1 MKLKRNNSR
10 WTPIF
15 ILLAVMLLGAVPML
29 CVPAMAADNIGTGDI
44 GGDGA
49 SLNDS
54 NTFSLFTTT
63 MSLNKIA
70 FLSNGTAL
78 ANSTTLPRGTEV
90 HFVVYI
96 DNTTPIPLN
105 DVSVQDVLVPA
116 FAYQTGSMMTAT
128 LAAGSSQALIYSTII
143 NGAGTLTDG
152 TADDIAS
159 YASSTI
165 DVGNQNAV
173 NSTLDVPG
181 NSGCCILFR
190 TLMQ

>member
-1 MKLKRNNSR
+1 MKLKRNNMR
-10 WTPIF
+10 GTPIF
-15 ILLAVMLLGAVPML
+15 ILFAVMILCAAFLLSGPV
-29 CVPAMAADNIGTGDI
+29 MAADNIGTGDI

-63 MSLNKIA
+63 MSLNKMA

-90 HFVVYI
+90 HFVVYV
-96 DNTTPIPLN
+96 DNTTNVPLL
-105 DVSVQDVLVPA
+105 DVSIQDILDNT
-116 FAYQTGSMMTAT
+116 FAYQSGSMRAGT
-128 LAAGSSQALIYSTII
+128 LASGSSQAVIYSTISAV
-143 NGAGTLTDG
+143 AGTLSDG
-152 TADDIAS
+152 TGDDIAS

-181 NSGCCILFR
+181 NSVWGILFR

>member
-1 MKLKRNNSR
+1 MAAVAVLSAA
-10 WTPIF
+10 
-15 ILLAVMLLGAVPML
+15 LLLPGSV
-29 CVPAMAADNIGTGDI
+29 MAADNIGTGDI

-49 SLNDS
+49 SLSDS

-63 MSLNKIA
+63 MSLNKMA

-78 ANSTTLPRGTEV
+78 ANSTVLPRGTEV
-90 HFVVYI
+90 QFVVYI

-105 DVSVQDVLVPA
+105 DVSIQDILVPT
-116 FAYQTGSMMTAT
+116 FVYQTGSMMTAT

-173 NSTLDVPG
+173 NSILDVPG
-181 NSGCCILFR
+181 NSVWGILFR

>member
-1 MKLKRNNSR
+1 
-10 WTPIF
+10 
-15 ILLAVMLLGAVPML
+15 
-29 CVPAMAADNIGTGDI
+29 MAADNIGTGDI

-152 TADDIAS
+152 TAS

-181 NSGCCILFR
+181 NSVWGILFR